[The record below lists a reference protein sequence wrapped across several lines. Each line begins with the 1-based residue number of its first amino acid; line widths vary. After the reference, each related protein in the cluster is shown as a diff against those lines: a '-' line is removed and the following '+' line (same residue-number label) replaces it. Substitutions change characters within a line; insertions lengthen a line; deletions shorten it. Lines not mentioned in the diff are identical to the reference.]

1 MPYDKDFARQDIQQ
15 AAKGFF
21 VYVCTSILNA
31 AMTMLL
37 ELLRKMDCALLLCI
51 NGAHTPFLDN
61 LMWMLTRTETWIVF
75 YVMATVTLFCCH
87 GRKAWKALLT
97 IALVIA
103 MADTVSSGVIK
114 PAVQRLRPTHNP
126 TVCDQLHC
134 HEFADGSLYRG
145 GKYGFVS
152 SHAANSAA
160 TAMMLYFFLSP
171 YYFKHRRRLMAGLA
185 IYVLLLSYT
194 RVYLGVHWPT
204 DILGGWVVAA
214 VICAAACFFLKSEFC
229 TFAVLYERQRR

>member
-1 MPYDKDFARQDIQQ
+1 M
-15 AAKGFF
+15 
-21 VYVCTSILNA
+21 YVCTTILTA
-31 AMTMLL
+31 VMTTIL
-37 ELLRKMDCALLLCI
+37 ELLREMDSALLLCI

-61 LMWMLTRTETWIVF
+61 LMWMLTHTETWIVF
-75 YVMATVTLFCCH
+75 YVMAAVVLFCCY

-114 PAVQRLRPTHNP
+114 PAVQRYRPTHDP
-126 TVCDQLHC
+126 AVCDRLHC

-171 YYFKHRRRLMAGLA
+171 FYFKQRRRLMAGLA
-185 IYVLLLSYT
+185 IYVLLFSYT
-194 RVYLGVHWPT
+194 RMYLGVHWPS
-204 DILGGWVVAA
+204 DILGGWLTAWA
-214 VICAAACFFLKSEFC
+214 ICAAACRFLKPENGTVFVSDRLSNIF
-229 TFAVLYERQRR
+229 L